1 MEITITNAKKVEVKP
16 FAPPTALSAKLRI
29 LVDPPSSAVFIY
41 TPAQIDPIRF
51 DGPSSTHDVPLQGK
65 FIYVQMIAGAKTW
78 RIEGIGWKD
87 NLSAG

>member
-51 DGPSSTHDVPLQGK
+51 DGSVFHARCPATGEIHLCADDRRGK
-65 FIYVQMIAGAKTW
+65 DM
-78 RIEGIGWKD
+78 ED
-87 NLSAG
+87 